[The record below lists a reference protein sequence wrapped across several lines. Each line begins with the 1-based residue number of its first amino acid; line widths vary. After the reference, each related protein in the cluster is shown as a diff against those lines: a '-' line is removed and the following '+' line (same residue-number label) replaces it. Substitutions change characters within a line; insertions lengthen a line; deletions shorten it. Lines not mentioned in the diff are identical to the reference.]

1 MLELNNIKTSKHKKK
16 QVSLENAII
25 YIKIEEKNI
34 IRDAFDKVK
43 EFYSNPN
50 LIENTPQPNKKQ
62 NNLNNKHL
70 NNSKRLIAKK
80 KGHCFVCRKSRYYAN
95 QCKHKAMRNEDS
107 KKPPKTN
114 MIEGKGDDIIAAVV
128 VSDVNMV
135 NRRKDWVIVSGAT
148 RHIYNN
154 KHSFFD

>member
-1 MLELNNIKTSKHKKK
+1 MLELNNIKTSKYKKK
-16 QVSLENAII
+16 QMSLENAII
-25 YIKIEEKNI
+25 YIKIEENNI

-43 EFYSNPN
+43 EFYSNAN
-50 LIENTPQPNKKQ
+50 LIENTLQPNKKH

-80 KGHCFVCRKSRYYAN
+80 KCHSFVCRKIRYYAN
-95 QCKHKAMRNEDS
+95 QCKHKAMRNEDN
-107 KKPPKTN
+107 KKPPKAN
-114 MIEGKGDDIIAAVV
+114 MIEGKGDDIIATIV

-135 NRRKDWVIVSGAT
+135 NGRKDWLIDSGAT

-154 KHSFFD
+154 KNSFFD